1 MNNLSDEEIDKIIKE
16 KFQKDEV
23 IPDKV
28 NAIFNNF
35 NPHAINKE
43 NNKENNNE
51 KNGNKVM
58 YIVGQEESKQQN
70 NYENEIKNKNKF
82 QSQNII
88 TNNGNNQSNATSNIN
103 NKLFSISFYKNLNK
117 YLSVAAVSLTVVLV
131 GGTTLY
137 FNKNNNGSK
146 SSNNT
151 NPNTMVIQNYIIK
164 NEELQFEKEQVLRE
178 SENEY
183 VKVSL
188 IGKREV
194 AIQLKQ
200 SYIDYYNLK
209 NVSEDKKYK
218 VNNINNDIKDVFV
231 GYTGNEKTPMVLLL
245 MEDNTAEFVK
255 VFNNDIAG
263 YEYEF
268 VSNGPVNGLYN
279 IIGFMQGSRKFEKI
293 DEYYYYISAIR
304 KDGVSKAIE
313 FYDYNDWDDQ
323 VDDVYERLN
332 RLYNTQL
339 EGIAGYA
346 NNYFNGGNYTNNQ
359 TYNNSVNKNITNNS
373 NVVSNNTV
381 NGRNNIV
388 NNTANNTTNNNSNI
402 VTNTTNNT
410 ISNTTNNT
418 SNTINNSQNKNNTSN
433 TTNQI
438 NTTNTTNTTNSV
450 SNTTN
455 TTNNTTS
462 NNYSRSP
469 NNKGPKNDFERKLV
483 QSGDYYINSLG
494 NYCIKTTKDSEYA
507 YYLENNEMFRTNL
520 GGNESYT
527 WIASGVEDLYKDE
540 SGKIV
545 AVLKNT
551 YSIHEENDENIVFK
565 EFNSTDS
572 KNEVK

>member
-70 NYENEIKNKNKF
+70 NYENEIKNENKF

-137 FNKNNNGSK
+137 FNKNNNNGSK

-151 NPNTMVIQNYIIK
+151 NSNTMVIQNYIIK

-346 NNYFNGGNYTNNQ
+346 NNYFNGGNYTNNK

-402 VTNTTNNT
+402 VANTTNNT

-438 NTTNTTNTTNSV
+438 NTTNTTNSV

-455 TTNNTTS
+455 TANNTTS

-545 AVLKNT
+545 AVLKST

-565 EFNSTDS
+565 ELTDS